1 MTYVNPNEI
10 TKKLFDLLLCKYQIG
25 LETQMRL
32 IDFVFDY
39 VELFCYKL
47 HKIHFKRG
55 GSYIDSSD

>member
-10 TKKLFDLLLCKYQIG
+10 TKKLFDLLLSKYQIG

-39 VELFCYKL
+39 VELFY
-47 HKIHFKRG
+47 
-55 GSYIDSSD
+55 

>member
-10 TKKLFDLLLCKYQIG
+10 TKKLFDLLLSKYQIG

-39 VELFCYKL
+39 VELLYYKF
-47 HKIHFKRG
+47 HKIHFKPG